1 MTARIDQF
9 TAAPDLMKSMLALEE
24 TVANSG
30 LEHSLIELVKLR
42 ASQINH
48 CAFCI
53 HMHTHDA
60 RANGE
65 SDTRMHLLHAWQES
79 SLFLPHERAALGWT
93 ECLTDVATRGAPDSA
108 YEALSAHFDP
118 REQVALTLLI
128 TTINAWNRLAIGFAI
143 PHPVDQEAAT
153 A

>member
-1 MTARIDQF
+1 MTARIDHF
-9 TAAPDLMKSMLALEE
+9 AAAPDLLNAMLAMEE
-24 TVANSG
+24 TIASSG

-53 HMHTHDA
+53 HMHTHEA
-60 RANGE
+60 RAKGE

-79 SLFLPHERAALGWT
+79 SLFTPRERAALTWT
-93 ECLTDVATRGAPDSA
+93 ECLTRVATTGAPDTDYA
-108 YEALSAHFDP
+108 AMAAHFDT
-118 REQVALTLLI
+118 REQVALTLAI
-128 TTINAWNRLAIGFAI
+128 TTINAWNRLAIGFAL
-143 PHPVDQEAAT
+143 PHPAKQEADA